1 MSKSAT
7 QSKLKRVH
15 YFQHVE
21 FEGLGNIEPLLAAD
35 NCKLESTR
43 WFAGE
48 QAPACDS
55 YDLLIVMGGPMG
67 IFDYELYPWLKAEKL
82 ALKAAIEAGKKV
94 LGVCLGAQ
102 LLADVLGASVSKNA
116 VREIGWFA
124 LQSSPEL
131 QSSSWGKV
139 FPECFEPLHW
149 HGDTFAIP
157 LGALPVGSSEACAN
171 QGFILE
177 DRIVALQFHLELA
190 PSAVATLCVACAD
203 ELDGSAF
210 VQSPAQM
217 LAADCNF
224 AASKA
229 ILRPLITRLLC

>member
-1 MSKSAT
+1 MSKLVT
-7 QSKLKRVH
+7 QPMLKRVH

-21 FEGLGNIEPLLAAD
+21 FEGLGNIEPLLAAH
-35 NCKLESTR
+35 NCQLQSTR

-48 QAPACDS
+48 QAPESDS

-67 IFDYELYPWLKAEKL
+67 IFDYNLYPWLTAEKL

-94 LGVCLGAQ
+94 LGICLGAQ
-102 LLADVLGASVSKNA
+102 LIADVLGASVSKNA

-124 LQSSPEL
+124 LQSSSEL
-131 QSSSWGKV
+131 QLSRWGKV
-139 FPECFEPLHW
+139 FPARFSPLHW

-157 LGALPVGSSEACAN
+157 LDAMPVGSSEACAN

-190 PSAVATLCVACAD
+190 PSAVATLCAACAD
-203 ELDGSAF
+203 ELDGSAY
-210 VQSPAQM
+210 VQSPAKM
-217 LAADCNF
+217 LAADSNF
-224 AASKA
+224 TASEA
-229 ILRPLITRLLC
+229 ILRALIARLLC

>member
-1 MSKSAT
+1 MSKSVT
-7 QSKLKRVH
+7 QSVLKRVH

-21 FEGLGNIEPLLAAD
+21 FEGLGNIEPLLAAH
-35 NCKLESTR
+35 NCQLQSTR

-48 QAPACDS
+48 QAPASDS
-55 YDLLIVMGGPMG
+55 YDVLIVMGGPMG
-67 IFDYELYPWLKAEKL
+67 IFDYHLYPWLKAEKL
-82 ALKAAIEAGKKV
+82 ALKAAISAGKKV

-102 LLADVLGASVSKNA
+102 LIADVLGATVSKNSA
-116 VREIGWFA
+116 REIGWFA

-131 QSSSWGKV
+131 QSSRWSKV
-139 FPECFEPLHW
+139 FPERFKPLHW
-149 HGDTFAIP
+149 HGDTFTIP
-157 LGALPVGSSEACAN
+157 LGAVPVGSSKACAN

-190 PSAVATLCVACAD
+190 PSALATLCAACAN

-210 VQSPAQM
+210 VQSPAKM
-217 LAADCNF
+217 LAADCHF
-224 AASKA
+224 VASEA